1 MKVKELKKLL
11 KNYGVELKY
20 FDIEEGE
27 EANLMF
33 LYRKELEENK
43 HLLSSEDL
51 DLLHQ
56 YDLKA
61 VELYEKYKNY
71 DTEAVEWL
79 KDTVKIA
86 KANLQKQVK

>member
-56 YDLKA
+56 YDFKA

-86 KANLQKQVK
+86 KANLQK

>member
-1 MKVKELKKLL
+1 MQVEKLKTFL
-11 KNYGVELKY
+11 NGYGVELKY

-43 HLLSSEDL
+43 DLLSPEDL

-61 VELYEKYKNY
+61 IELYEKYKDY
-71 DTEAVEWL
+71 DTEAVDWL
-79 KDTVKIA
+79 KDTVEIA